1 MNFVLLF
8 VFFFYGPLN
17 WIYIE
22 FRHMRLSA
30 FKKAVSFWLHY
41 CVQEMFFPLATKN
54 AVESLNFETKIVD
67 NILKQILRNRSLVR
81 PPDDRI
87 NEQNND

>member
-8 VFFFYGPLN
+8 VFFYGPLN

-30 FKKAVSFWLHY
+30 FKKAVNFWLHY
-41 CVQEMFFPLATKN
+41 CVLEMFFPLAKKKCGRK
-54 AVESLNFETKIVD
+54 FEF
-67 NILKQILRNRSLVR
+67 
-81 PPDDRI
+81 
-87 NEQNND
+87 